1 MMEALPQVA
10 PRRPRLGFLGVG
22 WIGQRRMRSI
32 LEHDVAVA
40 VAVAD
45 PAAAVA
51 QSAAGVVGGC
61 RALPSLD
68 ALLEED
74 LDGVVIATP
83 SALHAE
89 QAIRAL
95 ERGVAVFCQKPLGR
109 SAAEAQRVVDAARAA
124 DRLLG
129 VDLSYRHVA
138 GMDRL
143 RELVQEG
150 ALGRVFAVN
159 LVFHN
164 AYGPGKP
171 WLQDAR
177 LSGGGCLIDLGIH
190 LLDLALWT
198 MGFPE
203 VKDVTA
209 SLRAEGGAGPWREET
224 VEDYAATQLELA
236 GGAVVQLACSWRLAA
251 GQDCQSR
258 RPSTGRAGAPRS
270 ATCTDPSSTSWWNG
284 SRALAASSWPARP
297 TTGAGAPPS
306 PGPRRSGAVPGTT
319 RPSRP
324 SGRSRGR
331 LIASIEPRRTP
342 PARRRAGEG
351 ARGAQRRRDGS
362 PPSGA
367 TKRARAGAGP
377 AEERA
382 RDGSG
387 RPGPSSGPG
396 AFAWTPP

>member
-22 WIGQRRMRSI
+22 WIGQRRMQSI

-251 GQDCQSR
+251 GQDCQIEAAFYGTRGGAALRNVHGSFFDFLVERFQGTR
-258 RPSTGRAGAPRS
+258 RELLAGPPDDWGGRAAVAWTEALRRGTRY
-270 ATCTDPSSTSWWNG
+270 DPAIQTIG
-284 SRALAASSWPARP
+284 TVQGTLDRIYRAAADAARQAASR
-297 TTGAGAPPS
+297 
-306 PGPRRSGAVPGTT
+306 
-319 RPSRP
+319 
-324 SGRSRGR
+324 
-331 LIASIEPRRTP
+331 
-342 PARRRAGEG
+342 
-351 ARGAQRRRDGS
+351 
-362 PPSGA
+362 
-367 TKRARAGAGP
+367 
-377 AEERA
+377 
-382 RDGSG
+382 
-387 RPGPSSGPG
+387 
-396 AFAWTPP
+396 